1 MLYNKLKRI
10 TNTKVC
16 KISRHNSTNM
26 GKRTEI
32 KLTSSSK
39 RNNTQHDQRKH
50 AVALEIFIKVKAS
63 ASLFSVL
70 AITPAF

>member
-39 RNNTQHDQRKH
+39 K
-50 AVALEIFIKVKAS
+50 E
-63 ASLFSVL
+63 
-70 AITPAF
+70 